1 MENKLK
7 LSTLTIIFIAI
18 LIDIILASLFWVIT
32 IPLYNWIND
41 MSLFW
46 KVGTILLLGSVILS
60 GIRYS
65 CLFAQHKFFE
75 YVDRM
80 GESVGKTVFSKTGI
94 IFTFNAILLII
105 GLWIYAFKMNAVMII
120 LLLIFTAIIGFVN
133 SIFKFPSHV

>member
-1 MENKLK
+1 MENKPK
-7 LSTLTIIFIAI
+7 LSTLTIILIAI

-46 KVGTILLLGSVILS
+46 KVVTILLLGSVILS

-65 CLFAQHKFFE
+65 CLFGQHKFFE
-75 YVDRM
+75 YVYRM

-94 IFTFNAILLII
+94 IFTANAILLIMA
-105 GLWIYAFKMNAVMII
+105 LWIYAFKMNAVMII